1 MPCARASVFSSAL
14 GDVVLVVHHI
24 GSTSIPGILAKPII
38 DLMPIVRSL
47 DLLDAHE
54 SDVRALGYDW
64 RGEFGIAGRRFC
76 PLDDAAGQR
85 IVHVH
90 FFAPDSSEIEPNLA
104 FRDYLRAASATRR
117 GPMRPRSMR
126 AARLHPDDP
135 IAYTDE
141 KGAWIQG
148 GEGAGDGLGAALT
161 GRPAGP
167 CSNLARFL
175 VRAGAP

>member
-1 MPCARASVFSSAL
+1 MMIERRKVELVPHDAAWAERAVREAARIQGAL

-47 DLLDAHE
+47 ELLDAHE

-76 PLDDAAGQR
+76 PLDDANGKR

-90 FFAPDSSEIEPNLA
+90 FFAPDSPEIEPNLA
-104 FRDYLRAASATRR
+104 FRDYLRTHPDEARAYEVEKQ
-117 GPMRPRSMR
+117 R
-126 AARLHPDDP
+126 AARLHPNEP

-141 KGAWIQG
+141 KGAWIR
-148 GEGAGDGLGAALT
+148 AAKA
-161 GRPAGP
+161 RA
-167 CSNLARFL
+167 LAWAR
-175 VRAGAP
+175 R